1 MRIISVCT
9 GLRFFILGALL
20 LGEGFGATISGVAS
34 DALGTIEGTV
44 VITFT
49 RTTLAVRSPGGG
61 GDEGPQTGASGLGAG
76 GSFSFPNL
84 GVGTYAL
91 CIQGGGHSYAD
102 GCPWGTPQLVEI
114 KRANENVNVT
124 LALERGVRVRV
135 LVSDAK
141 RLLRKAGRAGA
152 AGQIEVGVWMKNG
165 MYQPL
170 AAPRQDDQS
179 ASWDVVL
186 PKGDFF
192 HVKMRPQGVRLRDKA
207 NAAVPDFL
215 LSVPVVTKNWSGSP
229 AGGATSLASTTA
241 TATADKPA
249 DLVLEY
255 STDVEG
261 N

>member
-1 MRIISVCT
+1 MHCFSITAGSRI
-9 GLRFFILGALL
+9 LILSALFL
-20 LGEGFGATISGVAS
+20 NEGFGASISGVAS
-34 DALGTIEGTV
+34 DASGAVQGTV

-49 RTTLAVRSPGGG
+49 RTTPAVAPPGGG
-61 GDEGPQTGASGLGAG
+61 DAGPQTGASGLATDGT
-76 GSFSFPNL
+76 FSFPNL
-84 GVGTYAL
+84 GIGTYAL
-91 CIQGGGHSYAD
+91 CVQGGGHSYAD
-102 GCPWGTPQLVEI
+102 GCPWGTPRLVEI
-114 KRANENVNVT
+114 RRANENVNVT
-124 LALERGVRVRV
+124 LALERGVRVQV

-141 RLLRKAGRAGA
+141 RLLRKAGRPGA

-179 ASWDVVL
+179 ATWDVVL
-186 PKGDFF
+186 PKGDYF

-215 LSVPVVTKNWSGSP
+215 LSVPVVTKDWPGSP
-229 AGGATSLASTTA
+229 AGGAVSAVSPAGTAST
-241 TATADKPA
+241 PA